1 MSVHVRAQIAAVE
14 KIRDSGVPQGASVEF
29 LEGWKAAFS
38 AVLNDY
44 RIFDLM
50 PKLALTVDVT
60 PAVALRFLEQ
70 MRRSGYE
77 PVEDKAST
85 DEQAFWYFKVNGETC
100 TDFEVVLRQA
110 DGEAFIKVRPR

>member
-29 LEGWKAAFS
+29 VEGWKAAFS
-38 AVLNDY
+38 VVLNDY

-60 PAVALRFLEQ
+60 VTKNLFKSIHRHFFTLQPDQFHSSCLR
-70 MRRSGYE
+70 S
-77 PVEDKAST
+77 K
-85 DEQAFWYFKVNGETC
+85 
-100 TDFEVVLRQA
+100 
-110 DGEAFIKVRPR
+110 

>member
-14 KIRDSGVPQGASVEF
+14 KIRDTDVPQGASGEF
-29 LEGWKAAFS
+29 VKGWKAAFS
-38 AVLNDY
+38 AIFDNY

-60 PAVALRFLEQ
+60 PDVALRFLEQ

-85 DEQAFWYFKVNGETC
+85 DEQAYWYFKVNGETC
-100 TDFEVVLRQA
+100 TDFEVVIRQP
-110 DGEAFIKVRPR
+110 DGEAFIKVRPL